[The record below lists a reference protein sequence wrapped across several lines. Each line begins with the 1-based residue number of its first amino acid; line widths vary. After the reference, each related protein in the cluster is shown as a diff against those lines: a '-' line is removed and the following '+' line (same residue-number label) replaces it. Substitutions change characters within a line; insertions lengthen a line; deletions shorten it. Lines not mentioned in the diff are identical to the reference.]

1 MFTYIY
7 GFPLW
12 KMISIA
18 LVSTILWII
27 TGIKW
32 KRMHRYISMVLLLT
46 GFFAILYATLL
57 KRSYGEYSLS
67 LVPFITLR
75 NAATQP
81 EYYRTLLMNVLMFLP
96 FGLGL
101 TGVLPQRWELRYLM
115 VIVVIAGTL
124 FSISIE
130 SLQYYFHL
138 GEVETDDVLMNAEGD
153 VAAAVAHYTQ
163 EKLRNYLSG

>member
-7 GFPLW
+7 GLPLW
-12 KMISIA
+12 KMISIV

-27 TGIKW
+27 IGTKW

-57 KRSYGEYSLS
+57 KRSHGEYSLS

-81 EYYRTLLMNVLMFLP
+81 EYYRTLLLNVLMFLP

-101 TGVLPQRWELRYLM
+101 AGVLPQRWELRYRM
-115 VIVVIAGTL
+115 MIVVIAGTL

-138 GEVETDDVLMNAEGD
+138 GEAETDDVLMNATGT
-153 VAAAVAHYTQ
+153 VAAAVALYTK
-163 EKLRNYLSG
+163 EKLQNLLSG